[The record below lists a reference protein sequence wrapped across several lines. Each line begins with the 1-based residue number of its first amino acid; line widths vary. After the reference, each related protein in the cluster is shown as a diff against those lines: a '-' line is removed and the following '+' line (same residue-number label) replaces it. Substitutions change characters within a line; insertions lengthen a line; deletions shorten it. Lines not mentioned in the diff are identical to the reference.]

1 MTDTKE
7 ISWDDSVLPFHL
19 EGPDMRGR
27 IARLGQTL
35 EHILSRHDYPV
46 AVSALVAELS
56 TLTALIGRIGREHGR
71 TLLVVEHHLDVVLA
85 LVDRV
90 AVLHHGTLLACDTP
104 AAVMA
109 DDTVQQAYLGRRRSA
124 A

>member
-56 TLTALIGRIGREHGR
+56 RRHLELPQVFMVVAVPGVVAALA
-71 TLLVVEHHLDVVLA
+71 LLVKNYFA
-85 LVDRV
+85 GGAPRGPV
-90 AVLHHGTLLACDTP
+90 ARAGGH
-104 AAVMA
+104 
-109 DDTVQQAYLGRRRSA
+109 
-124 A
+124 